1 MYIREN
7 ARFRQDLV
15 IKKEQ
20 KSDSPDEYY
29 LIQDSASGE
38 TFEFGQEEFFL
49 CSSLD
54 GKSNTEVIINNFR
67 EQFGFSISPEDFEAF
82 FQQITELGLVEYL
95 ADEKRDSSVVP
106 LENLP
111 DSLTKKK
118 SKREK
123 TTPSSPQD
131 KTDELTFSQTTTEFA
146 VAPQPTQE
154 DSKGLSLFNPEKL
167 FQILASL
174 FQPLSLFFKLSTWAL
189 IPLVVIAS
197 FTWMKN
203 QFIIQQNLALMSQP
217 TSFLFGLMLH
227 ILIINFFTQLIRSIV
242 ASIYGLKVTDCG
254 IRLRWGIIPIVYFQN
269 LGLNELNRPQQLWL
283 YGSTLIFRLYV
294 FVFGTF
300 IWYSHS
306 GTASIL
312 TTWGIIFAN
321 LGLLSFFHGAL
332 PIRPTAPGAKLLC
345 LYLGK
350 PANYSQKLIK
360 RTFKSIR
367 LLITNPTKRGFISAQ
382 DVIIIFV
389 GLMVLTLLGLV
400 IIRIML
406 RLTTGIAESIP
417 PLLGRSTTYLV
428 FGLVLLLFIQSL
440 RSKLS
445 KLGNKKKNQKKIP
458 KEELIVEEIADSVRE
473 EKIKAT
479 DFKLVIGK
487 DGVPILKTKPWWQK
501 IVNLKKL
508 FLVGLVIVSLIEF
521 PYNPGG
527 EIKLLPPQQQQIQAP
542 ISGKISQVFFNGG
555 DGNLIKAGTVV
566 AQMVSSEIKTEIL
579 ILKEQIQR
587 QEATIEKQSANLNK
601 LLSLPRP
608 EEVQVVQAQ
617 LAVVT
622 QEAAIAQRELEA
634 TQQEIPV
641 AQQELATAQINA
653 KYSAR
658 EAERLE
664 ILYQEGAFAL
674 QRVEEA
680 RKQAQTDRIAI
691 EQMRLNITIK
701 QKNVA
706 QAEQNLLARQKEI
719 TQAQANLQLV
729 LSGANPEEI
738 EAARQEVAG
747 AQAELRRLQQQLN
760 YAQTQEQGTQLIMPF
775 DGYLVDA
782 YLQQKLGSY
791 LNVGDTFAAVQDNS
805 NLLVEIEIPEYD
817 AGEIPVAAQA
827 QVKLVAYPNDKIM
840 GKVVAIEP
848 ATSEEL
854 YGIVFKV
861 LVEVEGY
868 QRQLRPGMSGYAKI
882 YVGEKPLIVL
892 LTRPLARFLQI
903 EFWSWLP

>member
-1 MYIREN
+1 MYIREKT
-7 ARFRQDLV
+7 RFRQDLV

-20 KSDSPDEYY
+20 KSNSPDEYY

-38 TFEFGQEEFFL
+38 SFEFGKEEFFL

-54 GKSNTEVIINNFR
+54 GKSSTEVIINNFQK
-67 EQFGFSISPEDFEAF
+67 QFGFSISSEDCEAF
-82 FQQITELGLVEYL
+82 FQQITELGLVEFVI
-95 ADEKRDSSVVP
+95 DEQRDSSVVP
-106 LENLP
+106 LENIP

-118 SKREK
+118 IKVENQLESNLENKIDKPAFNQVTPKHQVLPK
-123 TTPSSPQD
+123 T
-131 KTDELTFSQTTTEFA
+131 SQEN
-146 VAPQPTQE
+146 
-154 DSKGLSLFNPEKL
+154 SKGLSLGNPEKL
-167 FQILASL
+167 FQVLASL
-174 FQPLSLFFKLSTWAL
+174 FQPWSLFFKLSTWAL

-203 QFIIQQNLALMSQP
+203 QFIIQQNLALTSQP
-217 TSFLFGLMLH
+217 TSFLFGLILH

-242 ASIYGLKVTDCG
+242 ASVYGLKVTDYG
-254 IRLRWGIIPIVYFQN
+254 MRLRWGIIPIVYFQN
-269 LGLNELNRPQQLWL
+269 LGLNELNRRQQLWL
-283 YGSTLIFRLYV
+283 YGSTLIFRLYI
-294 FVFGTF
+294 FVLGTF
-300 IWYSHS
+300 VWYSHS

-367 LLITNPTKRGFISAQ
+367 LLITNPTKRAFISTQ
-382 DVIIIFV
+382 DLIIILV
-389 GLMVLTLLGLV
+389 GLVVAILFALV

-417 PLLGRSTTYLV
+417 PLLGRSTSYII
-428 FGLVLLLFIQSL
+428 FGLVFLLFSQSL
-440 RSKLS
+440 ISKIS
-445 KLGNKKKNQKKIP
+445 KLGAKKKKNNNDKKQL
-458 KEELIVEEIADSVRE
+458 KVEEFSDSVKE

-479 DFKLVIGK
+479 NFKLVIGK

-501 IVNLKKL
+501 IVNLKTVVL
-508 FLVGLVIVSLIEF
+508 AALVIISLIDF

-527 EIKLLPPQQQQIQAP
+527 EITLLPPQKQQIQAP
-542 ISGKISQVFFNGG
+542 ISGQISQVFFNGG
-555 DGNLIKAGTVV
+555 DGQLIKAGTVV

-579 ILKEQIQR
+579 TLKEQIQR

-608 EEVQVVQAQ
+608 EEVGVAQAQ
-617 LAVVT
+617 VEVAT
-622 QEAAIAQRELEA
+622 QEAAIAQRQLEV

-658 EAERLE
+658 EVERLE

-680 RKQAQTDRIAI
+680 RKEAQTDLIAI
-691 EQMRLNITIK
+691 EQMHSNIVIK

-706 QAEQNLLARQKEI
+706 QAQQTLLARQQEI
-719 TQAQANLQLV
+719 SQAQAHLQLV
-729 LSGANPEEI
+729 LSGAPPEEI
-738 EAARQEVAG
+738 EGARQEVAG

-760 YAQTQEQGTQLIMPF
+760 HAQVKEQGTQLIMPF

-791 LNVGDTFAAVQDNS
+791 LNLGDTFAAVQDNS

-817 AGEIPVAAQA
+817 AGEIPVGAPA
-827 QVKLVAYPNDKIM
+827 QVKLVAYPNDKIV

-868 QRQLRPGMSGYAKI
+868 QRQLRPGMSGYGKI
-882 YVGEKPLIVL
+882 DVGEKPLVVL